1 MLEGDN
7 LERRQAHVWRLTPPA
22 DKWARAFKGEF
33 QGCIVKGKG
42 LHSET
47 AQSALTVIL
56 RLVMQWSDQHHL
68 GYFKYSLCHVR

>member
-56 RLVMQWSDQHHL
+56 IILSTAYVMS
-68 GYFKYSLCHVR
+68 GS